1 MPLFNLDQ
9 EYEWPEK
16 PEVKK
21 TFQDF
26 VTEDIDN
33 VFFNFTEHAEL
44 REVDGRE
51 MPVIVEDG
59 RVKPHSAH
67 WEAGAK
73 QNFDTGL
80 YEAYT
85 ILYVRVK
92 DYGKKPKI
100 GKYLSLDGGERRL
113 KTFAIR
119 DCEDE
124 RGVYRI
130 KMQRIRQ

>member
-1 MPLFNLDQ
+1 MPLFDLDQ

-21 TFQDF
+21 TFQDYA
-26 VTEDIDN
+26 TEDIDS
-33 VFFNFTEHAEL
+33 VFFNATEHAEM
-44 REVDGRE
+44 REVDGKE
-51 MPVIVEDG
+51 VPVVIEDG

-80 YEAYT
+80 YEAYWV
-85 ILYVRVK
+85 LYVRVK

-100 GKYLSLDGGERRL
+100 GKILVLDGSTERKR
-113 KTFAIR
+113 TFVIK

-124 RGVYRI
+124 RGVYRM
-130 KMQRIRQ
+130 KLQRIRQ